1 MSRNILA
8 VIIGI
13 VFSII
18 FLELTIKFCA
28 IMGIGPIGEEIIA
41 IKKMPSKNYFETY
54 GFNLMQQISNF
65 SRFFIFPFVFL
76 LTGLVISVIAKSKK
90 GLCVFIGIIPLAI
103 LSWFI
108 HSSLLLTIL
117 YIFLTLVAIYLI
129 SYFKK
134 IRKA

>member
-1 MSRNILA
+1 MNRNILA

-41 IKKMPSKNYFETY
+41 IKKMSPKNYFETY

-65 SRFFIFPFVFL
+65 SRFFIIPFCFFAYRV
-76 LTGLVISVIAKSKK
+76 
-90 GLCVFIGIIPLAI
+90 
-103 LSWFI
+103 
-108 HSSLLLTIL
+108 
-117 YIFLTLVAIYLI
+117 
-129 SYFKK
+129 SY
-134 IRKA
+134 